1 MLTHLFR
8 TRTCFY
14 SLSCLTFKL
23 MRQFND
29 PLSFMSKEPKWLIV
43 DLRSSC
49 GLLATRENMLIYR
62 RHKVLVV
69 VIILVLILNFVN
81 VSRHKDLEHILKQN
95 IDSWMIEIYRNKYM
109 LQTIT
114 IFTITF
120 AIDCYNQC
128 IDATITIIYYLKR
141 IINNHAFC

>member
-1 MLTHLFR
+1 
-8 TRTCFY
+8 
-14 SLSCLTFKL
+14 

-69 VIILVLILNFVN
+69 VIILVLILNFTTI
-81 VSRHKDLEHILKQN
+81 SGPKDERPISTQN
-95 IDSWMIEIYRNKYM
+95 IDR
-109 LQTIT
+109 
-114 IFTITF
+114 
-120 AIDCYNQC
+120 
-128 IDATITIIYYLKR
+128 
-141 IINNHAFC
+141 

>member
-69 VIILVLILNFVN
+69 VIILVLIWNFVN
-81 VSRHKDLEHILKQN
+81 VSGHNDEGPILRQN
-95 IDSWMIEIYRNKYM
+95 IDRWIIEMINRTLCGFWNCNLKLI
-109 LQTIT
+109 LC
-114 IFTITF
+114 TF
-120 AIDCYNQC
+120 FMHICLSVVRVV
-128 IDATITIIYYLKR
+128 ATFLV
-141 IINNHAFC
+141 F